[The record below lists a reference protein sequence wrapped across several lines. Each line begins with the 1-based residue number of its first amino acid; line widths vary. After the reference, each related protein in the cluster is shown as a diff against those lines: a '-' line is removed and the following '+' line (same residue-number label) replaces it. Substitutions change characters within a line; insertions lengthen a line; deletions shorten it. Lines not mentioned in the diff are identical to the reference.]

1 MKKSLDPKTVTRRS
15 FLRVITGVS
24 ATASGIL
31 LGLISPARTW
41 AGQQEGTD
49 SSDRAATESDS
60 DSSDR
65 SGRSGSDSNSSDQ
78 TEESD
83 SSDRSASD
91 SDSDSGDSSGR

>member
-24 ATASGIL
+24 AAATGIL
-31 LGLISPARTW
+31 LGLISPTSTW

-49 SSDRAATESDS
+49 SSDRAASDSDS

-65 SGRSGSDSNSSDQ
+65 SGRSSSDSDSSDQ
-78 TEESD
+78 SERSD
-83 SSDRSASD
+83 SSDRTASD
-91 SDSDSGDSSGR
+91 SDSDSSDQ